1 MRRCAPHYEFRK
13 PLCGLRPRIAGDA
26 PSNWQRARWETLG
39 GRADQPVATDFEA
52 VCHVFNA
59 VRAPKAL
66 PNDLFLKLKL
76 KFEFEQ
82 KRSFAPNDLFS
93 NLSLKFCA
101 GDGGGG
107 L

>member
-1 MRRCAPHYEFRK
+1 M
-13 PLCGLRPRIAGDA
+13 L
-26 PSNWQRARWETLG
+26 ARVT
-39 GRADQPVATDFEA
+39 
-52 VCHVFNA
+52 
-59 VRAPKAL
+59 KAR
-66 PNDLFLKLKL
+66 PNDLLLKLKL